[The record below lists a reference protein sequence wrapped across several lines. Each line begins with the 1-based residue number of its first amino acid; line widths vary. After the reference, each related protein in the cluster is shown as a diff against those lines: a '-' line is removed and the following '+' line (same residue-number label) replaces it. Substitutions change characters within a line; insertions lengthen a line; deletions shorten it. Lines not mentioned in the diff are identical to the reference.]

1 MFISHPWKYKK
12 RCTFYARKV
21 FCCRPACN
29 FIKKETLTQVFSYK
43 FCEISKN
50 IFFTED
56 LRTTAS
62 ANADICTLSIG
73 YLQKKLI
80 YTAWKVSVF
89 GSFSDPYFLAFGLN
103 MEYLSVLSPT
113 AVKYGPEKLQIRTF
127 FTQCNSLF

>member
-1 MFISHPWKYKK
+1 MEVQKTLHILCKK
-12 RCTFYARKV
+12 SLLLQA
-21 FCCRPACN
+21 

-56 LRTTAS
+56 LWTTVS

-80 YTAWKVSVF
+80 YTA
-89 GSFSDPYFLAFGLN
+89 
-103 MEYLSVLSPT
+103 
-113 AVKYGPEKLQIRTF
+113 
-127 FTQCNSLF
+127 